1 MKMVFGSK
9 AGESDLDSS
18 LMLDK
23 LDEYSFMQNTKSD
36 DVDKIKYH
44 WAFNLPCALLVNG
57 KSKFWFA
64 HAKAIYE
71 LLYKDILLN
80 LRTTI
85 SASFKEVIEILEIE
99 KMEDVEERRFFVD
112 VLNHFLKDTEE
123 IQAKVLPTLCTLV
136 SKFPEE
142 EKTELLDSLIRN
154 KIESIKTMKNARDNM
169 IKMLEQ
175 LFEIFPPTQLLEA
188 GFHEYLFDIIT
199 KEKAV
204 SYKARAAIVLGAK
217 IVAPLIKGKKYRG
230 MLTTFTDELRSA
242 KNFRERQLYVEVAT
256 STYIIDNEIFKKHFA
271 KNIAADLETEKCRCV
286 QIALARLCETV
297 PNGYS
302 KSLDKV
308 R

>member
-1 MKMVFGSK
+1 MKVKEDSVKDVELKQMIDRLCKIYYDMKMVFGSK

-36 DVDKIKYH
+36 DVDKVKYH

-64 HAKAIYE
+64 HAKSIYE

-85 SASFKEVIEILEIE
+85 SASFKEVIEILEID

-142 EKTELLDSLIRN
+142 EKTELLDSLIRA
-154 KIESIKTMKNARDNM
+154 KIESIKSMKNARDNM

-175 LFEIFPPTQLLEA
+175 LFEIFPPSQLLEA
-188 GFHEYLFDIIT
+188 GFHEYLFDIIRE
-199 KEKAV
+199 EKAV
-204 SYKARAAIVLGAK
+204 SYKSRAAVVLGAK
-217 IVAPLIKGKKYRG
+217 IIAPLIKGKKYRG
-230 MLTTFTDELRSA
+230 ILTTFTDELRTA
-242 KNFRERQLYVEVAT
+242 KNFRER
-256 STYIIDNEIFKKHFA
+256 
-271 KNIAADLETEKCRCV
+271 
-286 QIALARLCETV
+286 
-297 PNGYS
+297 
-302 KSLDKV
+302 
-308 R
+308 